1 MSLGSTILA
10 SLGLNIGRF
19 RAGLND
25 AVTKA
30 GDARKK
36 IAKQL
41 QPIGG
46 GALIGRLGVVGA
58 IAGFM
63 GVVKAAQRARDEAAA
78 MGKEIDASTAAAA
91 RLADTFDAVGEKVR
105 NIAIGAIG
113 MLQKGIDE
121 LALRTTALFTG
132 DNVEELRAYM
142 AENDRAAAARLAQIQ
157 ERAKAIREAAEYEKK
172 VLQEKEKAE
181 DRIDSA
187 RKKRAEMNETREQ
200 KITRL
205 QEERNAA
212 EERMFDAK
220 LSLTEQTKAM
230 AEAEELT
237 NEIMKEQKSLEDD
250 ILAVKKEIV
259 KVQQERAQKTETS
272 EQKIKRLQQEQAD
285 EMAKANDMRR
295 TELDRTNAALRV
307 EQLKSDVLEEQN
319 RTKEQMAAKD
329 EKDRAAQE
337 AKLQTLRQQRDALV
351 AQQAQI
357 EKNIKEQEKQ
367 KLLPT
372 LGEVA
377 SGGRRIGGRQQQAAK
392 DLDRARKAEQRASD
406 REQRAREQAQQAT
419 TEGAARSAERER
431 RRAAEDL
438 EKATARRKGLESSLT
453 GRVGG
458 IGNEAEQAQLDELK
472 EIRTAVEATAKALE
486 ITEGGGDAS

>member
-1 MSLGSTILA
+1 MSLGSTIQA

-30 GDARKK
+30 GDARKR

-41 QPIGG
+41 EPIGG
-46 GALIGRLGVVGA
+46 GGLIGRLGVVGVV
-58 IAGFM
+58 AGFM

-91 RLADTFDAVGEKVR
+91 RLADTFGAVGEKVQS
-105 NIAIGAIG
+105 IAIGAIG
-113 MLQKGIDE
+113 ILQRGIDE
-121 LALRTTALFTG
+121 LALRTIALFTA

-142 AENDRAAAARLAQIQ
+142 AENDRAAAKRLAQVE

-220 LSLTEQTKAM
+220 LSLTEQTEAM

-250 ILAVKKEIV
+250 ILAVKKEITE
-259 KVQQERAQKTETS
+259 VQQERAQEAETS
-272 EQKIKRLQQEQAD
+272 EQKIKRLQQEQVD
-285 EMAKANDMRR
+285 EMAKANDMRL
-295 TELDRTNAALRV
+295 TELERTNAALRV

-329 EKDRAAQE
+329 EEDKAAQE

-351 AQQAQI
+351 AQQSQI
-357 EKNIKEQEKQ
+357 EKNIKAQEKQ

-377 SGGRRIGGRQQQAAK
+377 SGERRIGGRAQQAAK
-392 DLDRARKAEQRASD
+392 NLERARKAEQLAAD
-406 REQRAREQAQQAT
+406 RVAREKENAQAAT
-419 TEGAARSAERER
+419 TEGAARDAERNR
-431 RRAAEDL
+431 REAQEQLDA
-438 EKATARRKGLESSLT
+438 ATARRKEVEQNL
-453 GRVGG
+453 GG
-458 IGNEAEQAQLDELK
+458 KVSDLGNDSEQAQLDELK
-472 EIRTAVEATAKALE
+472 EIRTAVEATADALA
-486 ITEGGGDAS
+486 ITEAGN